1 MCGEESGE
9 LRTNAEILGQREFT
23 DRFRNFSSKT
33 AAEEQILGNLHSK
46 QNLTCGAR
54 LTSASELAKEKYVL
68 RFLKMACPLV
78 QSCCRDR
85 VRNAA
90 GVVQLGSGH
99 PAIHNN
105 DSLANALTDLVTY
118 KEFWDKM
125 EALCFQKK

>member
-1 MCGEESGE
+1 M
-9 LRTNAEILGQREFT
+9 RTNAEILGQREFT

-54 LTSASELAKEKYVL
+54 LTSASDLAKEKYVL

-85 VRNAA
+85 VRNA
-90 GVVQLGSGH
+90 GSVVQLGSGH
-99 PAIHNN
+99 YPAIHNN
-105 DSLANALTDLVTY
+105 DSLANALTELVTY
-118 KEFWDKM
+118 KEFCDKM
-125 EALCFQKK
+125 DALYFQKK